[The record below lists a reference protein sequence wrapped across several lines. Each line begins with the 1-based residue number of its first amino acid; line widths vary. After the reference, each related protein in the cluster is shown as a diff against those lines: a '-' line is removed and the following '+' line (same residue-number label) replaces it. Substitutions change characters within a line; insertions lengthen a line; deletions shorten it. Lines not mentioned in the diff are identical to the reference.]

1 MRPAW
6 RRQEVDHKINHTVD
20 LITQSRQ
27 SEQTYLSS
35 RNHFVNISAPITGVH
50 TRMGGALLNRY
61 LSLKRFR
68 TKCSKRK
75 GKAYRRPAVP
85 WLPNLKRWTNDR
97 PRRVR
102 QWVLGVNETYPR
114 GLRL

>member
-1 MRPAW
+1 M
-6 RRQEVDHKINHTVD
+6 H
-20 LITQSRQ
+20 
-27 SEQTYLSS
+27 
-35 RNHFVNISAPITGVH
+35 ISAPIVGVH
-50 TRMGGALLNRY
+50 TRMGDALLNRY

-85 WLPNLKRWTNDR
+85 WLPNLKRWANDR
-97 PRRVR
+97 PMRVR
-102 QWVLGVNETYPR
+102 QWVLGENETSPR